1 MSSILCGQQIPCAA
15 YFNQNPYSS
24 IYSVIQ
30 SWDFQI
36 KAGYNLIY
44 LSEPFKASKGNFIAF
59 KQTTGRIAIDKSGNT
74 ISSDLNWQGA
84 IWSKLN
90 SSSNWRFYLNALNNF
105 TMYQSVFSALNQYSN
120 IGQYNVSIRLASS
133 NQTYYQTVAI
143 TDCKC
148 L

>member
-1 MSSILCGQQIPCAA
+1 M
-15 YFNQNPYSS
+15 
-24 IYSVIQ
+24 
-30 SWDFQI
+30 
-36 KAGYNLIY
+36 
-44 LSEPFKASKGNFIAF
+44 SEPFKASKGNFIAF

-105 TMYQSVFSALNQYSN
+105 TMYQSVFSALIQYSN